1 MILLSKKE
9 KMEKAHKRIAVVLL
23 GGDGVRFDP
32 QTPKQFFLFLD
43 KPLFLYPV
51 STLESSD
58 LIDEILIVT
67 KANTQEKVRA
77 YLEEYSISKAIG
89 VIEGGET
96 RQKSS
101 LRALE
106 YLKANGAKEEDIVLI
121 QDGDRPNLSLD
132 LIKESVLE
140 AERKGASVVAIPST
154 DSIFLSKSEK
164 KEVDSYLDRSLVYRV
179 QTPQTF
185 RFGLI
190 YKSAK
195 DNGEKKVT
203 DDASLVK
210 EMGFDVAI
218 VLGSEDNFKINTK
231 EDGKKF
237 LLFLERREK
246 A

>member
-1 MILLSKKE
+1 
-9 KMEKAHKRIAVVLL
+9 MEKAHKRIAAVLL

-51 STLESSD
+51 LTLEKSP

-67 KANTQEKVRA
+67 KAGTENKVRS
-77 YLEEYSISKAIG
+77 YLKEYSISKAIG

-101 LRALE
+101 LKALE
-106 YLKANGAKEEDIVLI
+106 FLKDNGAKEEDIVLI
-121 QDGDRPNLSLD
+121 QDGDRPNLTLE
-132 LIKESVLE
+132 LVKESVLE
-140 AERKGASVVAIPST
+140 AERTGASVVAIPST
-154 DSIFLSKSEK
+154 DSVFLSKSEK
-164 KEVDSYLDRSLVYRV
+164 KEVDSYLDRSLVYKV

-190 YKSAK
+190 YKAARDS
-195 DNGEKKVT
+195 GEKKAT
-203 DDASLVK
+203 DDASLAK

-218 VLGSEDNFKINTK
+218 VPGSEDNFKINTK
-231 EDGKKF
+231 EDGKRF
-237 LLFLERREK
+237 LLFLERREE